1 MKKLQV
7 DQKRDLY
14 MIFGQY
20 IKDNQQHRNDFCLI
34 LYESGMLLDK
44 ITSSKNNKA
53 TKGDQADSFFRN
65 KINKDNALSNNVRF
79 TKDNEQS
86 TFIESPIFPK
96 HKQ

>member
-20 IKDNQQHRNDFCLI
+20 FEDNQEHRNDYGLI

-44 ITSSKNNKA
+44 ITSSKNNKT
-53 TKGDQADSFFRN
+53 TKDDQEKSFYRN
-65 KINKDNALSNNVRF
+65 KINKDNVLKNNGRF
-79 TKDNEQS
+79 TKDDEQS
-86 TFIESPIFPK
+86 TFVESPIFPK
-96 HKQ
+96 RKQ